1 LYEKLIREHVYNH
14 VKSAIT
20 KKQHGFVSG
29 RSCFSNLLES
39 LDIIFDLLT
48 QGDAVDIFYLDFQK
62 AFDTV
67 PHYRLYIKLQ
77 SFGIHGKILNA
88 IFDFLSGRTCNVIVG
103 DSKSN
108 SFHATSGVPQGS
120 VLGPLLFLL
129 YINDLPDGIKNHVF
143 LFADDLKMVARS
155 QNKQLNQNDINY
167 LVAWQNRW
175 LLQFNTKD
183 NKCKVMHIGKNN
195 PQNQYYMGD
204 ALLPDVESEKDLGVL
219 FSKSLEW
226 SDQIMSS
233 IKKANTCVA
242 WVTRTLISRDSDVML
257 KVYKSMIRPH
267 LEYCVQ
273 LWSPLP
279 SHGNWGL
286 ILALEN
292 IQRKYTRL
300 IDGIG
305 LLSYEARLQKLG
317 LTTLLERRAR
327 GDLIETFKIVNNMTD
342 YGHDL
347 FSLSRSGNHLV
358 SRPGS
363 ENKLKHAF
371 FPNRVIKYWNK
382 LPPSVRFSKSVD
394 SFKNNLSKFKRENFQ
409 VPGNFW
415 ELSREIF
422 NRIIDNNRN
431 DYISYVQ
438 NNPDFARRRGI
449 NTTVARV

>member
-1 LYEKLIREHVYNH
+1 
-14 VKSAIT
+14 
-20 KKQHGFVSG
+20 
-29 RSCFSNLLES
+29 
-39 LDIIFDLLT
+39 
-48 QGDAVDIFYLDFQK
+48 
-62 AFDTV
+62 
-67 PHYRLYIKLQ
+67 
-77 SFGIHGKILNA
+77 
-88 IFDFLSGRTCNVIVG
+88 
-103 DSKSN
+103 
-108 SFHATSGVPQGS
+108 
-120 VLGPLLFLL
+120 
-129 YINDLPDGIKNHVF
+129 
-143 LFADDLKMVARS
+143 
-155 QNKQLNQNDINY
+155 
-167 LVAWQNRW
+167 
-175 LLQFNTKD
+175 
-183 NKCKVMHIGKNN
+183 MHIGKNN

-204 ALLPDVESEKDLGVL
+204 TLLPDVESEKDLGVL

-226 SDQIMSS
+226 SDQIMSC

-257 KVYKSMIRPH
+257 KIYKSMIRPH

-279 SHGNWGL
+279 GHGNWGL
-286 ILALEN
+286 IHALEN

-363 ENKLKHAF
+363 QHKLKHDF

-394 SFKNNLSKFKRENFQ
+394 SFKNNLSKFKRANFQ

-422 NRIIDNNRN
+422 NRIMDNNRN

-449 NTTVARV
+449 NTTVARA